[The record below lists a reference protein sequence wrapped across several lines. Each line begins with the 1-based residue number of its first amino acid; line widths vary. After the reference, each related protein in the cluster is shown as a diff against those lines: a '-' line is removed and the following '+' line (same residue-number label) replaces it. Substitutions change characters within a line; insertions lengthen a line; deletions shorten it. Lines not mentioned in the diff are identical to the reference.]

1 MPIQAPPSTPRA
13 RLSEPVS
20 SFQPTAETP
29 AWAAGAGQLEAFGR
43 GALASF
49 GIAGYVL
56 VAGAIGFGALV
67 RDMGLGLEFVILSSL
82 VFYALP
88 AQVILAAEIGRG
100 ASLVASAFAVT
111 LTSVRFLPMAVT
123 LAPWLRD
130 HKGRRWRE
138 LVAVHFVAVT
148 AWIEANRR
156 LGHLPPHLR
165 LSHFLGFGITFMAFT
180 ALGGALGFL
189 IAGKVPVALTAALL
203 FFTPSYFVL
212 QMMQSAR
219 GRADHL
225 AIGLGLAIGPAVH
238 LYAPDLDLLMAGLVG
253 GTIAWHY
260 GRRR

>member
-1 MPIQAPPSTPRA
+1 M
-13 RLSEPVS
+13 SEPVP
-20 SFQPTAETP
+20 SFQPTAQTP
-29 AWAAGAGQLEAFGR
+29 AWAATAGQLEAFLR
-43 GALASF
+43 GIAAAF

-56 VAGAIGFGALV
+56 IAGAIGFGALV
-67 RDMGLGLEFVILSSL
+67 RDMGLGLDFVILSSL

-111 LTSVRFLPMAVT
+111 LTSIRFLPMAVT

-138 LVAVHFVAVT
+138 LLAVHFVAVT
-148 AWIEANRR
+148 AWIEAHRR
-156 LGHLPPHLR
+156 LAHLPRHLH
-165 LSHFLGFGITFMAFT
+165 LSHFLGFGMTFMAFT
-180 ALGGALGFL
+180 TMGGAIGFM
-189 IAGKVPVALTAALL
+189 IAGTIPVALTAALL

-219 GRADHL
+219 VRSDHL
-225 AIGLGLAIGPAVH
+225 AIALGVVIGPIVH
-238 LYAPDLDLLMAGLVG
+238 LYAPDLDLLVAGLVG
-253 GTIAWHY
+253 GTIAWAY